1 VLVGWRR
8 FAVAGSSLAIA
19 IIASAWM
26 LTSLMPRFSPS
37 AAIPGVPARPYGT
50 TDRVPAAAPAPGR
63 VRVAVPMAAEGPEF
77 GGAPTTSTGTPANAA
92 MVATPNGLAT
102 TNAPVA
108 LGPSP
113 TTTPT
118 KTKHHP
124 PHTPVRH
131 KPTTTSSPS

>member
-1 VLVGWRR
+1 
-8 FAVAGSSLAIA
+8 
-19 IIASAWM
+19 M

-37 AAIPGVPARPYGT
+37 TAIPGVPARHYGT
-50 TDRVPAAAPAPGR
+50 TDRVPAAAAPPGR

-77 GGAPTTSTGTPANAA
+77 GGAPTTSSTGPPANAA

-108 LGPSP
+108 LGPSQAGSP

-124 PHTPVRH
+124 PRTPARH